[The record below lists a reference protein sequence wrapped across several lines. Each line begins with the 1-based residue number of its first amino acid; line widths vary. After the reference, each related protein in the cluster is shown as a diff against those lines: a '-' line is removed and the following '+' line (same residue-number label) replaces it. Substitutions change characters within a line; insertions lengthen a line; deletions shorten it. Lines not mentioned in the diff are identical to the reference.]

1 MRTTANSRPPLELW
15 IPLSK
20 TLKDLIASDID
31 LVFMQLDDF
40 GEIHRV
46 EGKEITIVIDN
57 DTLATMKNGNILD
70 VAESDML
77 IFAKTE
83 DLPGEKAPG
92 SAINIDGRECI
103 VDLWAENLGITQ
115 ITLHHSRMI

>member
-1 MRTTANSRPPLELW
+1 M
-15 IPLSK
+15 SK

-46 EGKEITIVIDN
+46 EGEEITIVIDN
-57 DTLATMKNGNILD
+57 DTLAAMKNGSILD

-83 DLPGEKAPG
+83 DLPGKKAPG
-92 SAINIDGRECI
+92 SAINIDGRECT
-103 VDLWAENLGITQ
+103 VDLWTENLGITQ